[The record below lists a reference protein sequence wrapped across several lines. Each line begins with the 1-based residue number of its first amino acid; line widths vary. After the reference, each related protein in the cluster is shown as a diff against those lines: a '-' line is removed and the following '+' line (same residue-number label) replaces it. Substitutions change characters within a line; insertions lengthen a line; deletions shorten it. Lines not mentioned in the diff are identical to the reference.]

1 MRFGIVGLGW
11 ATQALL
17 LPALR
22 AQPATEIVGGC
33 DVSEGA
39 RSRWERDTALRSFAS
54 LAELNDAARPE
65 AVVIATP
72 PASHA
77 ALCLEALDLGLH
89 VICEKPLA
97 LSVAEAETVL
107 ASAAE
112 AGRRV
117 AVNHEFR
124 CTPIFEAV
132 GAALAQE
139 RFGRLVFCQMWQ
151 LMDLAPWDEPAGWR
165 AAMADRALLE
175 GGVHLIDLML
185 TLFGSAPEAIF
196 ARRSGGLDRGDDG
209 DALQLLTLEFPDRR
223 LGQIT
228 IDRLFPAASRYLE
241 LRADCERASLRAS
254 VGGRACLR
262 VGKKRAERTGL
273 RLELASG
280 GLAWVEQGLT
290 RRTIARNPRD
300 APARATSALLVEI
313 VAALQE
319 GREPPSSGREA
330 RSVLGVI
337 EAAYE
342 SARTGER
349 VELRSILDPE
359 PIGRR

>member
-1 MRFGIVGLGW
+1 MV
-11 ATQALL
+11 
-17 LPALR
+17 
-22 AQPATEIVGGC
+22 
-33 DVSEGA
+33 
-39 RSRWERDTALRSFAS
+39 ERT
-54 LAELNDAARPE
+54 RPE
-65 AVVIATP
+65 VLVIATP
-72 PASHA
+72 PDSHA
-77 ALCLEALDLGLH
+77 ELCIQALELGLH
-89 VICEKPLA
+89 VICEKPFTTTLA
-97 LSVAEAETVL
+97 DADRVL
-107 ASAAE
+107 AAA
-112 AGRRV
+112 AAADRQV

-124 CTPIFEAV
+124 CKPIFGTVRDHIAGETY
-132 GAALAQE
+132 
-139 RFGRLVFCQMWQ
+139 GRLVFCQMWQ